1 MKSIK
6 KSILALVTAA
16 AVFAACVAIPA
27 ATNVA
32 EEGPAVG
39 FYFDWMING
48 T

>member
-1 MKSIK
+1 MKGIK

-27 ATNVA
+27 ASNVV

-39 FYFDWMING
+39 FIFDWLYEG